1 MFATEYRWAV
11 IAGTIAL
18 GFVVS
23 MIWLGVY
30 TWFKIWPTRGDV
42 PLLKTPEWEFR
53 EINHFKG
60 DQFMLRRETNA
71 DGALLLKRS
80 DLETVY
86 KYDPVQRSVTA
97 VAETEWDNAS
107 GAIAKCTDQRLAD
120 IPSVLERNDR
130 EHKLFAG
137 KREIRTAGKIA
148 LAELTS
154 PSGRWAAVHSAEGPA
169 VQSIL
174 PFTGDLIYGQRYHE
188 ILSLPDLARVGEPVR
203 VPVNQTRS
211 HLYPCW
217 SADEK
222 FVVYTDVSFWVLVVV
237 ETGL

>member
-1 MFATEYRWAV
+1 MFATQYRWAL
-11 IAGTIAL
+11 IAGTIAVV
-18 GFVVS
+18 FVVS

-42 PLLKTPEWEFR
+42 PLFKTPEWEFK
-53 EINHFKG
+53 ELNEFKG
-60 DQFMLRRETNA
+60 DQLMIRRETNA
-71 DGALLLKRS
+71 GGALLLKRT

-97 VAETEWDNAS
+97 VAETVWDKAG
-107 GAIAKCTDQRLAD
+107 GAIAKCRDQQLAD
-120 IPSVLERNDR
+120 IPSVLLRNDHD
-130 EHKLFAG
+130 HKLFAG
-137 KREIRTAGKIA
+137 KREVRTAGGIP
-148 LAELTS
+148 LAELAS
-154 PSGRWAAVHSAEGPA
+154 PSGKWAAVHSAAGPA

-188 ILSLPDLARVGEPVR
+188 ILSLPEAVRVGKPVR
-203 VPVNQTRS
+203 VPLNQTRS
-211 HLYPCW
+211 YLSPCW

-222 FVVYTDVSFWVLVVV
+222 FVVYTDLSFWVLVVV